1 MADNVVHIPAQRRAR
16 VMLVVDSRA
25 QAIACAPVVRA
36 LREGA
41 ARFHPIVVSAGLHR
55 DRFVPTLR
63 DLDMECDI
71 DLSLPGDI
79 DEGQFHLLAGNAVL
93 RFGLVVSRLRPDIV
107 LVQGAS
113 ATALAVALTAFHNNV
128 PVAHIDAGPH
138 GQQAGTPSPEE
149 GNRRCIA
156 AVASLHF
163 AATKEARE
171 ALLHDGVDDAR
182 IAVTGAT
189 VAESLHRFAE
199 ASQAGSPA
207 PEGAMHHDDATI
219 SRVHAVQTTGRGTN
233 RHTGGD
239 AGQTMGAAAHAPKVP
254 DIRPV
259 SLRRVP
265 KRARD
270 AADIAATPVPAAPAT
285 ARAARPLPHG
295 HRVLVSLHGLH
306 ASPQALKDICAAV
319 RELALARR
327 DTGFLVPVGS
337 HRPLRDA
344 AIPLLGALPNV
355 HLMPVPPLPEFVAC
369 LRAARL
375 VLTDAAD
382 VLEQA
387 AALGVPV
394 LALRATPHLPG
405 AVRAGRARLVGT
417 DKAAILRETAALL
430 DDGAHH
436 AAMAAACTA
445 PGDDNA
451 SRRITLAL
459 DRFMTGLAPLLPPHA
474 EFRA

>member
-1 MADNVVHIPAQRRAR
+1 MADNVVRIPAQRRAK
-16 VMLVVDSRA
+16 VMVVVGTRA

-41 ARFHPIVVSAGLHR
+41 ARFQAIVVSAGLHR
-55 DRFVPTLR
+55 DRFVPTLH

-71 DLSLPGDI
+71 DLSLPGDL

-113 ATALAVALTAFHNNV
+113 TTALAVALTAFHNNV

-138 GQQAGTPSPEE
+138 GEQTGTPSPEE

-156 AVASLHF
+156 ALASLHF
-163 AATKEARE
+163 TATAEARE
-171 ALLHDGVDDAR
+171 ALLHEGVDGAR

-199 ASQAGSPA
+199 AGHAHRSAPDDGMPDNTTGSPDT
-207 PEGAMHHDDATI
+207 E
-219 SRVHAVQTTGRGTN
+219 
-233 RHTGGD
+233 
-239 AGQTMGAAAHAPKVP
+239 QTMPAAAHAPRVP
-254 DIRPV
+254 DIRRA
-259 SLRRVP
+259 SLRNVP
-265 KRARD
+265 KNASGTAD
-270 AADIAATPVPAAPAT
+270 AAATPVPAAPAPAT
-285 ARAARPLPHG
+285 PRAARPLPEG
-295 HRVLVSLHGLH
+295 HTVLVSLHGMH
-306 ASPQALKDICAAV
+306 ANPAALKDICTAV

-327 DTGFLVPVGS
+327 DIGFLVPVGS

-344 AIPLLGALPNV
+344 AIPLLGAVPNV
-355 HLMPVPPLPEFVAC
+355 HLMPVPPLPEFVTC

-394 LALRATPHLPG
+394 LALRATPHLPD

-436 AAMAAACTA
+436 AAMAAACAA
-445 PGDDNA
+445 PGDGHA
-451 SRRITLAL
+451 SERITLAL

>member
-1 MADNVVHIPAQRRAR
+1 MADNVVHIPAQRRAK
-16 VMLVVDSRA
+16 VMVVVGTRA

-36 LREGA
+36 LHEGA
-41 ARFHPIVVSAGLHR
+41 ARFHTIVVSAGLHR
-55 DRFVPTLR
+55 DHFVRTLH
-63 DLDMECDI
+63 DLGMECDI

-113 ATALAVALTAFHNNV
+113 TLALSVALTAFHDNI

-138 GQQAGTPSPEE
+138 GDLPGTPSPEE

-163 AATKEARE
+163 AATAEARA
-171 ALLHDGVDDAR
+171 ALLHDGVDGAR

-189 VAESLHRFAE
+189 VVESLRRFAE
-199 ASQAGSPA
+199 
-207 PEGAMHHDDATI
+207 
-219 SRVHAVQTTGRGTN
+219 
-233 RHTGGD
+233 GG
-239 AGQTMGAAAHAPKVP
+239 QEKGAAPDNASAGPDDNDDGQFAARTPQASAPRAP

-259 SLRRVP
+259 SLR
-265 KRARD
+265 KARGAADSTTTD
-270 AADIAATPVPAAPAT
+270 AAATQNAAP
-285 ARAARPLPHG
+285 PPHPG
-295 HRVLVSLHGLH
+295 HGPDRTIAGGRFPEGRTVLVSLTGMQAHP
-306 ASPQALKDICAAV
+306 AALKDICAAV
-319 RELALARR
+319 RELALSHR
-327 DTGFLVPVGS
+327 DTGFLVPLGS

-344 AIPLLGALPNV
+344 AIPLLGAVPNV
-355 HLMPVPPLPEFVAC
+355 HLMPVPPLPEFVGC
-369 LRAARL
+369 LRAACL

-394 LALRATPHLPG
+394 LALRATPHLPE
-405 AVRAGRARLVGT
+405 AVHAGRAKLVGT
-417 DKAAILRETAALL
+417 EKAAILRETAALL
-430 DDGAHH
+430 DDAARH
-436 AAMAAACTA
+436 AAMAAACAA
-445 PGDDNA
+445 PGDGHA
-451 SRRITLAL
+451 SERITLAL
-459 DRFMTGLAPLLPPHA
+459 DRFMTGLVPLLPPHA

>member
-1 MADNVVHIPAQRRAR
+1 MTDNVVRIPAQRRAK
-16 VMLVVDSRA
+16 VMVVVSTRA
-25 QAIACAPVVRA
+25 QAIACAPVVHA

-41 ARFHPIVVSAGLHR
+41 ARFHAIVVSAGLHR

-113 ATALAVALTAFHNNV
+113 TTAMAVALTAFHNNV
-128 PVAHIDAGPH
+128 PVAHIDTGPH

-163 AATKEARE
+163 AATEETRK
-171 ALLHDGVDDAR
+171 ALLHEGVNDAR

-199 ASQAGSPA
+199 AGQASDTV
-207 PEGAMHHDDATI
+207 PEDERHDNAAI
-219 SRVHAVQTTGRGTN
+219 SGIHAAQNPVQNTEQN
-233 RHTGGD
+233 
-239 AGQTMGAAAHAPKVP
+239 AGQTVDAAAHTPRVP

-259 SLRRVP
+259 SLRKVP
-265 KRARD
+265 KRAPD
-270 AADIAATPVPAAPAT
+270 AADVAATPVPVPSTPAHS
-285 ARAARPLPHG
+285 RPARPLPQG
-295 HRVLVSLHGLH
+295 RSVLVSLHGLH

-327 DTGFLVPVGS
+327 DTGFLVPVGN

-344 AIPLLGALPNV
+344 AIPLLGAVPNV
-355 HLMPVPPLPEFVAC
+355 HLMPVPPLPEFVAW
-369 LRAARL
+369 LRAAHL

-394 LALRATPHLPG
+394 LALRATPQLPD

-417 DKAAILRETAALL
+417 DKAAILRETATLL
-430 DDGAHH
+430 DDDAHH
-436 AAMAAACTA
+436 AAMAAACAT
-445 PGDDNA
+445 PGDAHA
-451 SRRITLAL
+451 SERITLAL

>member
-1 MADNVVHIPAQRRAR
+1 MADNVVHIPARRRAK
-16 VMLVVDSRA
+16 VMVVVGTRA
-25 QAIACAPVVRA
+25 QAIACAPVVHA
-36 LREGA
+36 LREGT
-41 ARFHPIVVSAGLHR
+41 ARFHTIVVGAGLHR
-55 DRFVPTLR
+55 DRFVPTLH
-63 DLDMECDI
+63 DLGMECDI

-113 ATALAVALTAFHNNV
+113 ATALAVALTAFHNHV
-128 PVAHIDAGPH
+128 PLAHIDAGPH
-138 GQQAGTPSPEE
+138 DAPGDQTGAPSAEE

-163 AATKEARE
+163 AATAKARE
-171 ALLHDGVDDAR
+171 ALLHEGVDGAR

-189 VAESLHRFAE
+189 VAESLHRFA
-199 ASQAGSPA
+199 ATGQAEGPA
-207 PEGAMHHDDATI
+207 PNG
-219 SRVHAVQTTGRGTN
+219 S
-233 RHTGGD
+233 
-239 AGQTMGAAAHAPKVP
+239 AAAHAPRVP

-259 SLRRVP
+259 SLR
-265 KRARD
+265 KARGKGSVTVRTAAPDETARPVD
-270 AADIAATPVPAAPAT
+270 APPVP
-285 ARAARPLPHG
+285 ARPLPEG
-295 HRVLVSLHGLH
+295 RTVLVSLNGMH
-306 ASPQALKDICAAV
+306 ASPPALKDVCAAV

-344 AIPLLGALPNV
+344 AIPLLGAVPNV
-355 HLMPVPPLPEFVAC
+355 RLMPVPPLPEFVAC
-369 LRAARL
+369 LRAACL

-394 LALRATPHLPG
+394 LALRATPHLPE
-405 AVRAGRARLVGT
+405 AVRAGRAKLVGT

-430 DDGAHH
+430 DDPAHH
-436 AAMAAACTA
+436 ATMAAACAA
-445 PGDDNA
+445 PGDGHA
-451 SRRITLAL
+451 SERITLAL

>member
-1 MADNVVHIPAQRRAR
+1 MADNVVHIPAQRRAK
-16 VMLVVDSRA
+16 VMVVVGTRA

-55 DRFVPTLR
+55 DRFVPTLH
-63 DLDMECDI
+63 DLGMECDI
-71 DLSLPGDI
+71 DLSLPGDM
-79 DEGQFHLLAGNAVL
+79 DDGQFHLLAGNAVL

-107 LVQGAS
+107 LVQGDS
-113 ATALAVALTAFHNNV
+113 TTALAVALTAFHNNV

-138 GQQAGTPSPEE
+138 GEHAGTLSPEE

-163 AATKEARE
+163 AATEEARA
-171 ALLHDGVDDAR
+171 ALLHEGVDDAR

-189 VAESLHRFAE
+189 VAESLHRFTE
-199 ASQAGSPA
+199 AGHTDGPA
-207 PEGAMHHDDATI
+207 PEDGWHDNVT
-219 SRVHAVQTTGRGTN
+219 AVSAARIAPNAERTVP
-233 RHTGGD
+233 
-239 AGQTMGAAAHAPKVP
+239 AAAPPRRVP

-259 SLRRVP
+259 SLRKVP
-265 KRARD
+265 KRAPD
-270 AADIAATPVPAAPAT
+270 AADVAAMPVPAPSAL
-285 ARAARPLPHG
+285 ARPRPARPLPQEHT
-295 HRVLVSLHGLH
+295 VLVSLHGLH
-306 ASPQALKDICAAV
+306 ANPQALKDICAAV

-327 DTGFLVPVGS
+327 DTGFLVPMGR

-344 AIPLLGALPNV
+344 AIPLLGAVPNV

-382 VLEQA
+382 LQEQA

-394 LALRATPHLPG
+394 LAVRATPQLPD

-430 DDGAHH
+430 DDAAHH
-436 AAMAAACTA
+436 AAMAAACA
-445 PGDDNA
+445 VPGDDHA

>member
-1 MADNVVHIPAQRRAR
+1 MADNVVHIPAQRRAK
-16 VMLVVDSRA
+16 VMVVVGTRA

-36 LREGA
+36 LHEGA
-41 ARFHPIVVSAGLHR
+41 ARFHTIVVSAGLHR
-55 DRFVPTLR
+55 DRFVRTLH
-63 DLDMECDI
+63 DLGMECDI

-113 ATALAVALTAFHNNV
+113 TLALSVALTAFHNNI

-138 GQQAGTPSPEE
+138 GDLPGTPSPEE

-163 AATKEARE
+163 AATAEARQ
-171 ALLHDGVDDAR
+171 ALLHDGVDGAR

-189 VAESLHRFAE
+189 VVESLHRFAE
-199 ASQAGSPA
+199 GGQEEDAAPGNAPAGPDDDNNARHATHASEASA
-207 PEGAMHHDDATI
+207 P
-219 SRVHAVQTTGRGTN
+219 R
-233 RHTGGD
+233 
-239 AGQTMGAAAHAPKVP
+239 VP

-259 SLRRVP
+259 ALRQ
-265 KRARD
+265 ARKTRKARGGADAMATD
-270 AADIAATPVPAAPAT
+270 AATTQNAVPPALPGHGP
-285 ARAARPLPHG
+285 ARTIPGGRFPEG
-295 HRVLVSLHGLH
+295 RTVLVSLTGMQAHP
-306 ASPQALKDICAAV
+306 AALKDICAAM
-319 RELALARR
+319 RELALSHRE
-327 DTGFLVPVGS
+327 TGFLVPLGS

-344 AIPLLGALPNV
+344 AIPLLGAVPNV
-355 HLMPVPPLPEFVAC
+355 HLMPVPPLPEFVGC
-369 LRAARL
+369 LRAACL

-394 LALRATPHLPG
+394 LALRATPHLPE
-405 AVRAGRARLVGT
+405 AVRAGRAKLVGT

-430 DDGAHH
+430 DDAARH
-436 AAMAAACTA
+436 AAMAAACAA
-445 PGDDNA
+445 PGDGHA
-451 SRRITLAL
+451 SERITLAL
-459 DRFMTGLAPLLPPHA
+459 DRFMTGLVPLLPPHA

>member
-16 VMLVVDSRA
+16 VMVVVGTRA
-25 QAIACAPVVRA
+25 QAIACAPVVHA

-55 DRFVPTLR
+55 DRFVSTLA

-113 ATALAVALTAFHNNV
+113 TTALAVALTAFHNNV

-138 GQQAGTPSPEE
+138 EEQTGAPSPEE

-163 AATKEARE
+163 AATAEARE
-171 ALLHDGVDDAR
+171 ALLHEGVDDAR

-189 VAESLHRFAE
+189 MAESLHRFAE
-199 ASQAGSPA
+199 AGQVGGPAPDGGMPVGATADPGVPAAPNAEQNPDQKTEQAGPA
-207 PEGAMHHDDATI
+207 ATP
-219 SRVHAVQTTGRGTN
+219 RR
-233 RHTGGD
+233 
-239 AGQTMGAAAHAPKVP
+239 KVP

-265 KRARD
+265 KNVSD
-270 AADIAATPVPAAPAT
+270 TADVTAMPVSVAPAT
-285 ARAARPLPHG
+285 PRPCPARPLPQG
-295 HRVLVSLHGLH
+295 HTVLVSLHGLH
-306 ASPQALKDICAAV
+306 ANPQALKDICAAV
-319 RELALARR
+319 RELALDRR
-327 DTGFLVPVGS
+327 DTGFLVPVGR

-344 AIPLLGALPNV
+344 AIPLLGAVPNV
-355 HLMPVPPLPEFVAC
+355 RLMPVPPLPEFVVC
-369 LRAARL
+369 LRDARL
-375 VLTDAAD
+375 VLTDAED

-387 AALGVPV
+387 SALGVPV
-394 LALRATPHLPG
+394 LALRANPQLPD

-436 AAMAAACTA
+436 AAMAAACAT
-445 PGDDNA
+445 PGDDHA

>member
-1 MADNVVHIPAQRRAR
+1 MADNVVHIPAQRRAK
-16 VMLVVDSRA
+16 VMVVVGTRA

-36 LREGA
+36 LHEGA
-41 ARFHPIVVSAGLHR
+41 ARFHTIVVSAGLHR
-55 DRFVPTLR
+55 DRFVRTLH
-63 DLDMECDI
+63 DLGMECDI

-113 ATALAVALTAFHNNV
+113 TLALSVALTAFHNNI

-138 GQQAGTPSPEE
+138 GDLPGTPSPEE

-163 AATKEARE
+163 AATAEARQ
-171 ALLHDGVDDAR
+171 ALLHDGVDGAR

-189 VAESLHRFAE
+189 VVESLHRFAE
-199 ASQAGSPA
+199 GGQEEDADPGNAPAGPDDDNDARHATHASEASA
-207 PEGAMHHDDATI
+207 P
-219 SRVHAVQTTGRGTN
+219 R
-233 RHTGGD
+233 
-239 AGQTMGAAAHAPKVP
+239 VP

-259 SLRRVP
+259 ALRQ
-265 KRARD
+265 ARKTRKARGAADATATD
-270 AADIAATPVPAAPAT
+270 AAATQNAAP
-285 ARAARPLPHG
+285 PPHPG
-295 HRVLVSLHGLH
+295 HGPDRTIPGGRFAEGRTVLVSLTGMQAH
-306 ASPQALKDICAAV
+306 PTALKDICAAV
-319 RELALARR
+319 RELALSHR
-327 DTGFLVPVGS
+327 DTGFLVPLGS

-344 AIPLLGALPNV
+344 AIPLLGAVPNV
-355 HLMPVPPLPEFVAC
+355 HLMPVPPLPEFVGC
-369 LRAARL
+369 LRAACL

-394 LALRATPHLPG
+394 LALRATPHLPE
-405 AVRAGRARLVGT
+405 AVRAGRATLVGT

-430 DDGAHH
+430 DDATRH
-436 AAMAAACTA
+436 AAMAAACAA
-445 PGDDNA
+445 PGDGHA
-451 SRRITLAL
+451 SERITLAL
-459 DRFMTGLAPLLPPHA
+459 DRFMTGLVPLLPPHA

>member
-1 MADNVVHIPAQRRAR
+1 MADNVVHIPAQRRAK
-16 VMLVVDSRA
+16 VMVVVGTRA

-36 LREGA
+36 LHEGA
-41 ARFHPIVVSAGLHR
+41 ARFHTIVVSAGLHR
-55 DRFVPTLR
+55 DRFVRTLN
-63 DLDMECDI
+63 DLGMECDI

-113 ATALAVALTAFHNNV
+113 TLALSVALTAFHNNI

-138 GQQAGTPSPEE
+138 GDLPGAPSPEE

-163 AATKEARE
+163 AATAEARQ
-171 ALLHDGVDDAR
+171 ALLHEGVDDAR

-199 ASQAGSPA
+199 SGQAEDADPGNTPAAPGENDGARHAAPASGASA
-207 PEGAMHHDDATI
+207 P
-219 SRVHAVQTTGRGTN
+219 R
-233 RHTGGD
+233 
-239 AGQTMGAAAHAPKVP
+239 VP

-259 SLRRVP
+259 SLRKAQP
-265 KRARD
+265 TAPHQPEPAQAD
-270 AADIAATPVPAAPAT
+270 AASPEGGAPHQRPGHPPVRPAVGGPFPEGRT
-285 ARAARPLPHG
+285 
-295 HRVLVSLHGLH
+295 VLVSLNGMGAH
-306 ASPQALKDICAAV
+306 PTALKDICAAV
-319 RELALARR
+319 RELALSHR
-327 DTGFLVPVGS
+327 DTGFLVPLGS
-337 HRPLRDA
+337 QRPLRDA
-344 AIPLLGALPNV
+344 AIPLLGAVPNV
-355 HLMPVPPLPEFVAC
+355 HLMPVPPLPEFVGC
-369 LRAARL
+369 LRAACL

-394 LALRATPHLPG
+394 LALRATPHLPE
-405 AVRAGRARLVGT
+405 AVRAGRAKLVGT

-430 DDGAHH
+430 DDAARH
-436 AAMAAACTA
+436 AAMAAACAA
-445 PGDDNA
+445 PGDGHA
-451 SRRITLAL
+451 SERITLAL

>member
-1 MADNVVHIPAQRRAR
+1 MADNVVHIPTRRRTR
-16 VMLVVDSRA
+16 VMVVVGTRA

-41 ARFHPIVVSAGLHR
+41 ARFHAIVVGAGLHR
-55 DRFVPTLR
+55 DRFVPTLHE
-63 DLDMECDI
+63 LDMECDI

-138 GQQAGTPSPEE
+138 DAPEGRTGIPPAEE

-163 AATKEARE
+163 AATVAARD
-171 ALLHDGVDDAR
+171 ALLHEGVDGAR

-199 ASQAGSPA
+199 TGQAEGPA
-207 PEGAMHHDDATI
+207 PDGEGKGSVTV
-219 SRVHAVQTTGRGTN
+219 R
-233 RHTGGD
+233 
-239 AGQTMGAAAHAPKVP
+239 AAAP
-254 DIRPV
+254 
-259 SLRRVP
+259 
-265 KRARD
+265 
-270 AADIAATPVPAAPAT
+270 PVPA
-285 ARAARPLPHG
+285 RPWPEG
-295 HRVLVSLHGLH
+295 HTVLVSLNGMH
-306 ASPQALKDICAAV
+306 ASPPALKNVCAAV

-344 AIPLLGALPNV
+344 AIPLLGAVPNV
-355 HLMPVPPLPEFVAC
+355 RLMPVPPLPEFVAC
-369 LRAARL
+369 LRAACL

-394 LALRATPHLPG
+394 LALRATPRLPE

-430 DDGAHH
+430 DDPAHR
-436 AAMAAACTA
+436 AAMAAACAA
-445 PGDDNA
+445 PGDGHA
-451 SRRITLAL
+451 SERITLAL

>member
-1 MADNVVHIPAQRRAR
+1 MADNVVHIPAQRRAK
-16 VMLVVDSRA
+16 VMVVIGTRA
-25 QAIACAPVVRA
+25 QAIACAPVVHA
-36 LREGA
+36 LRESA
-41 ARFHPIVVSAGLHR
+41 ARFHPIVVGAGLHR
-55 DRFVPTLR
+55 DRFVPTLH

-113 ATALAVALTAFHNNV
+113 TTALAVALTAFHNSV
-128 PVAHIDAGPH
+128 PVAHIDTGPH
-138 GQQAGTPSPEE
+138 GEQAGTPSPEE

-163 AATKEARE
+163 AATEEARK
-171 ALLHDGVDDAR
+171 ALLHEGVDDAR

-199 ASQAGSPA
+199 TGQASDTV
-207 PEGAMHHDDATI
+207 PEDTGHDAAAI
-219 SRVHAVQTTGRGTN
+219 SGVHAAHNTDRNTERDSEQTA
-233 RHTGGD
+233 D
-239 AGQTMGAAAHAPKVP
+239 AAAHAPRVP

-265 KRARD
+265 KRALD
-270 AADIAATPVPAAPAT
+270 TADIAVPPAPAAPPPAHS
-285 ARAARPLPHG
+285 RAARPLHRG
-295 HRVLVSLHGLH
+295 HSVLVSLHGLH
-306 ASPQALKDICAAV
+306 ASPQALKDIFAAV
-319 RELALARR
+319 RELALTRR

-344 AIPLLGALPNV
+344 AIPLLGAVPNV
-355 HLMPVPPLPEFVAC
+355 HLTPVPPLPEFVAC

-375 VLTDAAD
+375 VLTDAAE

-394 LALRATPHLPG
+394 LALRATPHLPD

-430 DDGAHH
+430 DDDAHH
-436 AAMAAACTA
+436 AAMAAACVA
-445 PGDDNA
+445 PGDDHA

-459 DRFMTGLAPLLPPHA
+459 DRFMTGLAPLLPPHV

>member
-1 MADNVVHIPAQRRAR
+1 MADNVVHIPAQRRAK
-16 VMLVVDSRA
+16 VMVVVGTRA

-36 LREGA
+36 LHEGA
-41 ARFHPIVVSAGLHR
+41 ARFHTIVVSAGLHR
-55 DRFVPTLR
+55 DRFVRTLH
-63 DLDMECDI
+63 DLGMECDI

-113 ATALAVALTAFHNNV
+113 TLALSVALTAFHNNI

-138 GQQAGTPSPEE
+138 GDLPGTPSPEE

-163 AATKEARE
+163 AATAEARA
-171 ALLHDGVDDAR
+171 ALVHDGVDGAR

-189 VAESLHRFAE
+189 VVESLHRFAE
-199 ASQAGSPA
+199 GGQE
-207 PEGAMHHDDATI
+207 EGTARDDAP
-219 SRVHAVQTTGRGTN
+219 AGPDDN
-233 RHTGGD
+233 DD
-239 AGQTMGAAAHAPKVP
+239 ARFAARTPQASAPRAP

-259 SLRRVP
+259 SLR
-265 KRARD
+265 KARKARGAADATATD
-270 AADIAATPVPAAPAT
+270 AAATENTVPSPLPGHHP
-285 ARAARPLPHG
+285 ARAIVGGRFSEG
-295 HRVLVSLHGLH
+295 RTVLVSLTGMQAHP
-306 ASPQALKDICAAV
+306 AALKDICAAV
-319 RELALARR
+319 RELALSHR
-327 DTGFLVPVGS
+327 DTGFLVPLGS

-344 AIPLLGALPNV
+344 AIPLLGAVPNV
-355 HLMPVPPLPEFVAC
+355 HLMPVPPLPEFVGC
-369 LRAARL
+369 LRAACL

-394 LALRATPHLPG
+394 LALRATPHLPE
-405 AVRAGRARLVGT
+405 AVRAGRAKLVGT
-417 DKAAILRETAALL
+417 EKAAILRETAALL
-430 DDGAHH
+430 DDPARH
-436 AAMAAACTA
+436 AAMAAACAA
-445 PGDDNA
+445 PGDGHA
-451 SRRITLAL
+451 SERITLAL
-459 DRFMTGLAPLLPPHA
+459 DRFMTGLVPLLPPHA